1 MEQWASRLDRPRQ
14 ERQRSRAKELTAD
27 SYGEL
32 PDQEAILEREG
43 RAAAATPTPGPR
55 LDSGTGGR
63 RSKSRN
69 GMNGMNGNTSSQSS
83 LLPKPDEIRPSS
95 QMGGRDQMGDFGI
108 PWGAVTHSGGW
119 GTKEWQMDGLEVSG
133 RGLSS
138 SHGGRLLSAG
148 AVERASPMDAGA
160 KFYDGKRRSEMQVE
174 DLGSDTE
181 GNAAGASRPLSKW
194 ELKNWEPSRGKKKPK
209 PQGGNIRR
217 SSTLPFE
224 SSLAPELLSLFAS

>member
-1 MEQWASRLDRPRQ
+1 
-14 ERQRSRAKELTAD
+14 
-27 SYGEL
+27 
-32 PDQEAILEREG
+32 
-43 RAAAATPTPGPR
+43 
-55 LDSGTGGR
+55 
-63 RSKSRN
+63 
-69 GMNGMNGNTSSQSS
+69 MNGGNNTSSQS
-83 LLPKPDEIRPSS
+83 LLPKPDDVRPSS
-95 QMGGRDQMGDFGI
+95 QMGGGQMNGQMDFGI

-119 GTKEWQMDGLEVSG
+119 GTKDWQMDGLEVSG

-148 AVERASPMDAGA
+148 AVERATPMDAGA
-160 KFYDGKRRSEMQVE
+160 KFYEGKRRSEMQVE

-181 GNAAGASRPLSKW
+181 GAAGASRPLSKW

-224 SSLAPELLSLFAS
+224 SSLAPEFLSLFAS